1 MLRTNT
7 DIITKAQNIYKYF
20 ALFVFL
26 AIIGFVLCNL
36 IMQLNEVKNDSVW
49 LRTSLNS
56 GTIFK

>member
-26 AIIGFVLCNL
+26 AIIGFILCNL
-36 IMQLNEVKNDSVW
+36 FMQFNEVKNDSLW
-49 LRTSLNS
+49 LRTSINS